1 MYMPWVTA
9 NEIETIRNPIKSKIE
24 TKSNHPKQNQTMPK
38 SNHPKQCQNFTG
50 GWVSQQIKNKVFLK
64 FLDMVFSY

>member
-9 NEIETIRNPIKSKIE
+9 NEIETLRNPMKSKIE
-24 TKSNHPKQNQTMPK
+24 TKSNHPKQCQNQTTP
-38 SNHPKQCQNFTG
+38 NCQNFTG

>member
-24 TKSNHPKQNQTMPK
+24 TKSNHPKQNQTTPNNVK
-38 SNHPKQCQNFTG
+38 ILQEDG
-50 GWVSQQIKNKVFLK
+50 
-64 FLDMVFSY
+64 

>member
-24 TKSNHPKQNQTMPK
+24 TKSNHPKQNQTTPNNAK
-38 SNHPKQCQNFTG
+38 
-50 GWVSQQIKNKVFLK
+50 IKPPQTMSK
-64 FLDMVFSY
+64 FYRRMGESTN